1 MTRKMKG
8 RSPTVSSEDKE
19 MAETLHRTVRAV
31 ALSLAVL
38 LMNSGAA
45 TAQQEKG
52 TKEILFFSGGFFYA
66 VDQTRFRDADLKG
79 TGSVGFSRGAGGLNF
94 GGQLGYFLTRRNE
107 IGGGVSLS
115 LYHSRFCVRTFSD
128 GQFTGEACSSDTYF
142 AMGLDAFYRYHFAR
156 EGSRRFFFVGA
167 DLSAVDVTR
176 SYTGSIRVRPH
187 VGYRYFLDK
196 KVALDFS
203 AGYSAEL
210 NKQVDGFFPRDRE
223 GSIVGQLSLS
233 FLF

>member
-1 MTRKMKG
+1 MT
-8 RSPTVSSEDKE
+8 
-19 MAETLHRTVRAV
+19 ETLHGTVRAV
-31 ALSLAVL
+31 ALSFAVV

-52 TKEILFFSGGFFYA
+52 NKEILFFSGGFFFT
-66 VDQTRFRDADLKG
+66 VDQTRFRDADFKG
-79 TGSVGFSRGAGGLNF
+79 TGSVGLWRGASGLSF

-107 IGGGVSLS
+107 IGGGVSLY
-115 LYHSRFCVRTFSD
+115 LYHSKFCVRTFSD

-142 AMGLDAFYRYHFAR
+142 AMSLDAFYRYHFAR
-156 EGSRRFFFVGA
+156 EGARKFFFVGA
-167 DLSAVDVTR
+167 DLSAADVTR
-176 SYTGSIRVRPH
+176 NYTGNIRVRPH

-196 KVALDFS
+196 KIALDFS
-203 AGYSAEL
+203 VGYSAEL